1 VLRACAR
8 RLAQRGL
15 RVLVE
20 RAVHV
25 REFPQYE
32 AFHPDENGAPPP
44 TFTPS
49 IIVSPAVRVLA
60 AAVMQHCYA

>member
-1 VLRACAR
+1 MHSLPPPEGGMLPACAR

-20 RAVHV
+20 RAVHA

-32 AFHPDENGAPPP
+32 AFHPDDENGAPCLFCMR
-44 TFTPS
+44 T
-49 IIVSPAVRVLA
+49 VCAL
-60 AAVMQHCYA
+60 Q